1 MLNNIDEL
9 GRPVRVKPDEA
20 DIPMMLPPMRL
31 RDFTF
36 TSLSDAV

>member
-9 GRPVRVKPDEA
+9 GRPVRVGDGRT
-20 DIPMMLPPMRL
+20 MMIPPMRL